1 MLPEGAEA
9 TPRPSE
15 ALRQTTALRILWSLR
30 GRLAAIVVALAGCT
44 GTGGAMIQISGS
56 GGTVGPGVDGSS
68 LAGGAGGAGG
78 SGEAGS
84 FGGAAGM
91 GGIAGTGPAGTGG
104 SGGRSAEGLD
114 GGARGGTPGEAGASG
129 GRGAA
134 GTHGAGG
141 MGGSTRPGGGGSTGT
156 GGKAEFAA
164 CPTDGAACVIMPL
177 GDSITWGYGSTTG
190 GGYRVGVFSQ
200 ALMAGKSLTFVGS
213 QKSGPALVD
222 GKPFPQGN
230 EGHSGYSIDD
240 SSKTSGI
247 SGALTDDAIATYRP
261 NIILLMI
268 GTNDMHYS
276 IDLPNAPA
284 RLGKLLDEIASDA
297 PSALLVVATI
307 IPANGAQN
315 TATQTYN
322 DAIPGVVQARAAEG
336 KHVILVDMYAALK
349 SWSTSIYKDSE
360 HPNDAG
366 YTLMANAWY
375 SAIGGLLQ

>member
-1 MLPEGAEA
+1 M
-9 TPRPSE
+9 
-15 ALRQTTALRILWSLR
+15 
-30 GRLAAIVVALAGCT
+30 
-44 GTGGAMIQISGS
+44 
-56 GGTVGPGVDGSS
+56 
-68 LAGGAGGAGG
+68 
-78 SGEAGS
+78 
-84 FGGAAGM
+84 
-91 GGIAGTGPAGTGG
+91 
-104 SGGRSAEGLD
+104 
-114 GGARGGTPGEAGASG
+114 
-129 GRGAA
+129 
-134 GTHGAGG
+134 
-141 MGGSTRPGGGGSTGT
+141 
-156 GGKAEFAA
+156 
-164 CPTDGAACVIMPL
+164 IMPL